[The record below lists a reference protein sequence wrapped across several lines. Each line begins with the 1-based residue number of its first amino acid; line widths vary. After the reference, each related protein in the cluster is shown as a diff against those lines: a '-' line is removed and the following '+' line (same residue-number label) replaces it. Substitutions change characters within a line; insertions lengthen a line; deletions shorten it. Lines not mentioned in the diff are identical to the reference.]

1 MSSRVCAFAGMCLVV
16 AVLAVGCGGEPPEKE
31 IQQAQGALDSA
42 AAAGAAVYATEE
54 FTAAQQA
61 LGDAKAAVD
70 QRDYRLALNHAL
82 DSRERAQNAAKEAAD
97 GKAVAR
103 SAAEHALSDA
113 DAALAGAQDKLK
125 AAEEKKLPARVLVAP
140 KNGIATASTRLQE
153 ARAAFEQGRYKE
165 VPALATT
172 ATTLLKT
179 PLEQIDAALAPPVR
193 RRR

>member
-1 MSSRVCAFAGMCLVV
+1 MCLV

-42 AAAGAAVYATEE
+42 AAAGAALYATDE
-54 FTAAQQA
+54 FNAAQQA

-82 DSRERAQNAAKEAAD
+82 DSRDRAQTAAKEAAD
-97 GKAVAR
+97 GKAAAR

-113 DAALAGAQDKLK
+113 DAALAGAHEKLK
-125 AAEEKKLPARVLVAP
+125 AAEEKKLPARLLAAP
-140 KNGIATASTRLQE
+140 KSGITTADARLQE
-153 ARAAFEQGRYKE
+153 ARAAFDQGRYKE
-165 VPALATT
+165 VPALAT
-172 ATTLLKT
+172 AASALLTT
-179 PLEQIDAALAPPVR
+179 PLEQLEAAAAPPAR